1 MNAPVI
7 TTTKVELREIAERIR
22 SRTAQAL
29 IENGRDLL
37 KAKVALPHG
46 KFIAWLKHDVQ
57 ITPRS
62 AQRAMQVGDYD
73 WQGQQ
78 IEENTRRVLER
89 LVGPLDWTRLAITEA
104 QVQERDLPRIQKPT
118 KARAIQARMEGGKVY
133 LPKNA
138 PWLDDL
144 VSELLHF
151 PAGVHDDQVD
161 VLSLVGR
168 MLDRL
173 VAGREPVEP
182 KEINLGGPTL
192 DELLKLQPNL
202 DGEPYER
209 I

>member
-104 QVQERDLPRIQKPT
+104 QVQERDLPRIQKPDRRYKPVRYHDAVET
-118 KARAIQARMEGGKVY
+118 EALGQTVIVKIFRDSLDAL
-133 LPKNA
+133 LPDPLK
-138 PWLDDL
+138 
-144 VSELLHF
+144 
-151 PAGVHDDQVD
+151 D
-161 VLSLVGR
+161 VLE
-168 MLDRL
+168 
-173 VAGREPVEP
+173 REERQRQPLR
-182 KEINLGGPTL
+182 K
-192 DELLKLQPNL
+192 LLKGAAQ
-202 DGEPYER
+202 
-209 I
+209 